1 MACLPHCTYIPCCL
15 CCAVAVENQAV
26 PVVVAEKA
34 APVVVAEKAA
44 PVQVVQV
51 PTVSF
56 SD

>member
-1 MACLPHCTYIPCCL
+1 MPTLHDCFV
-15 CCAVAVENQAV
+15 CCAVAVEKQGV

-44 PVQVVQV
+44 PVQVVEV
-51 PTVSF
+51 PAVSF